1 MRTVTPTDVK
11 LRLTPALGGSGPEI
25 AFLDVREAG
34 QYGEGHPFF
43 AVNVP
48 YSRLELEI
56 VSLVPRKATPMVLLD
71 DGDGVA
77 EKAARRL
84 AALGYG
90 DVSILEGGAP
100 GWAKAGF
107 TLFKGVNLPSK
118 AFGEIVEHVQHT
130 PSLSAEE
137 LKAKVDKGEK
147 LIILDGR
154 SPQEYRRMT
163 IPGARSIPNAE
174 LAHRLPALVA
184 DDTTTIVVNC
194 AGRTRSIIGAQ
205 SLRNAGVKNPVIA
218 LRNGTQGWMLAG
230 LTLENGSDPKD
241 LPALDIVGLAQSQ
254 ARAQALIARYKLPVI
269 DRAELGRW
277 QGDAAR
283 TTYLLDVRSRKEYL
297 DGHLPNAVSAPGGQL
312 VQATDQWVGT
322 RGARL
327 VLCDDTQLRAA
338 TTAIWLRG
346 MGHDARI
353 LGEDVARASDR
364 RPFASTASALGA
376 APTPLPPI
384 APVDAAYLVTQGVV
398 FVDVNPGMSYRAAHI
413 EGARWG
419 HRSRPARLRL
429 LPGTRV
435 ILVASE
441 PRVAGLMALD
451 LAEAGMTIL
460 GHLAGAAGDW
470 EEAGL
475 RITATPAV
483 PADADCIDYLFFVH
497 DRHDGNLDAARAYLS
512 WETGLMA
519 QMDAQETGVLRPLV

>member
-1 MRTVTPTDVK
+1 MPTVTAADVK
-11 LRLTPALGGSGPEI
+11 PRLTAGPEI

-48 YSRLELEI
+48 YSRLELEVI
-56 VSLVPRKATPMVLLD
+56 TLVPRKATPVVLLD

-84 AALGYG
+84 AAEGYS
-90 DVSILEGGAP
+90 DVAILEGGAP

-137 LKAKVDKGEK
+137 LKARVDQGEK

-154 SPQEYRRMT
+154 SPNEYRRMT

-184 DDTTTIVVNC
+184 DDSTTIVVNC

-230 LTLENGSDPKD
+230 MTLENGSDPMD
-241 LPALDIVGLAQSQ
+241 LPALDVVGLAQSR
-254 ARAQALIARYKLPVI
+254 ARAQDLIVRYKLPVI
-269 DRAELGRW
+269 DRAALGRW
-277 QGDAAR
+277 QADTAR
-283 TTYLLDVRSRKEYL
+283 TTYLLDVRSWQEYL
-297 DGHLPNAVSAPGGQL
+297 AGHLPGAVSAPGGQL

-346 MGHDARI
+346 MGHDAVVLGVDTTKALDQLNSSQEQEIGPPALKRI
-353 LGEDVARASDR
+353 GVEKLAGLMNGGAILLDLNPSMTYR
-364 RPFASTASALGA
+364 RQH
-376 APTPLPPI
+376 
-384 APVDAAYLVTQGVV
+384 V
-398 FVDVNPGMSYRAAHI
+398 
-413 EGARWG
+413 EGARWAIRPQL
-419 HRSRPARLRL
+419 HQLELKPESRIILAAGDRPSFADSRMARL
-429 LPGTRV
+429 
-435 ILVASE
+435 A
-441 PRVAGLMALD
+441 ALD
-451 LAEAGMTIL
+451 LVEAGHTVLGRLGGTLGNWEYARRPMVSSPTI
-460 GHLAGAAGDW
+460 
-470 EEAGL
+470 
-475 RITATPAV
+475 

>member
-1 MRTVTPTDVK
+1 MRTITAAGVK
-11 LRLTPALGGSGPEI
+11 PRLTAGPEI

-48 YSRLELEI
+48 YSRLELE
-56 VSLVPRKATPMVLLD
+56 VRALVPRKTTPVVLLD
-71 DGDGVA
+71 AGDGVA
-77 EKAARRL
+77 ERAARRL
-84 AALGYG
+84 AALGYS
-90 DVSILEGGAP
+90 DVAVIDGGAP

-163 IPGARSIPNAE
+163 IPGARSVPNAE
-174 LAHRLPALVA
+174 LAHRLPSLVA
-184 DDTTTIVVNC
+184 DETTTIVVNC

-241 LPALDIVGLAQSQ
+241 LPVLDALGLAQSR
-254 ARAQALIARYKLPVI
+254 ARAQALIAHYKLPVI
-269 DRAELGRW
+269 DRAELSRW
-277 QGDAAR
+277 QADTSR
-283 TTYLLDVRSRKEYL
+283 TSYLLDVRSRAEYEA
-297 DGHLPNAVSAPGGQL
+297 GHLPGAAHAPGGQL

-353 LGEDVARASDR
+353 LAIDV
-364 RPFASTASALGA
+364 STVADQSKA
-376 APTPLPPI
+376 TPI
-384 APVDAAYLVTQGVV
+384 AITDTKRLGPITPMDTAHLVTQGAVL
-398 FVDVNPGMSYRAAHI
+398 VDVNPGMIFRSGHI

-419 HRSRPARLRL
+419 IRPRLGALRL
-429 LPGTRV
+429 LAGTRV
-435 ILVASE
+435 IIVCSDAAIAMLAAKDLVE
-441 PRVAGLMALD
+441 MGMTVLGQL
-451 LAEAGMTIL
+451 AGM
-460 GHLAGAAGDW
+460 AGDW
-470 EEAGL
+470 EAAGL
-475 RITATPAV
+475 RITATPAN

-519 QMDAQETGVLRPLV
+519 QMDAQETGVLKPLV

>member
-1 MRTVTPTDVK
+1 MRTVTAADVK
-11 LRLTPALGGSGPEI
+11 PRLTAGPEI
-25 AFLDVREAG
+25 ALLDVREAG

-56 VSLVPRKATPMVLLD
+56 IALVPRKATPIVLLD

-84 AALGYG
+84 AAEGYTDAG
-90 DVSILEGGAP
+90 ILDGGAP
-100 GWAKAGF
+100 GWAKAGYM
-107 TLFKGVNLPSK
+107 LFKGVNLPSK

-137 LKAKVDKGEK
+137 LKARVDKGEK
-147 LIILDGR
+147 LVILDGR

-230 LTLENGSDPKD
+230 FTLENGTDPKD
-241 LPALDIVGLAQSQ
+241 LPVLDVVGLAQSQ
-254 ARAQALIARYKLPVI
+254 ARAQDLIVRYKLPVI
-269 DRAELGRW
+269 DRAALGRW
-277 QGDAAR
+277 QADTAR
-283 TTYLLDVRSRKEYL
+283 STYLFDVRSRDEFEA
-297 DGHLPNAVSAPGGQL
+297 GHLPGAVHAPGGQL
-312 VQATDQWVGT
+312 TQATDQWVGT

-327 VLCDDTQLRAA
+327 VLCDDTGLRAA

-346 MGHDARI
+346 MGHDAVV
-353 LGEDVARASDR
+353 LGVDVARASDR
-364 RPFASTASALGA
+364 STIVDVAGVTPTAL
-376 APTPLPPI
+376 PLISP
-384 APVDAAYLVTQGVV
+384 ADAAHFVTQGAVL
-398 FVDVNPGMSYRAAHI
+398 VDVNPGMAYRKAHI

-419 HRSRPARLRL
+419 IRPRPGGLRL
-429 LPGTRV
+429 LAGTRV
-435 ILVASE
+435 ILVCSE
-441 PRVAGLMALD
+441 PAIAQLAGID
-451 LAEAGMTIL
+451 LAEAGMTVV
-460 GHLAGAAGDW
+460 GQLAGAAADW
-470 EEAGL
+470 EAAGL
-475 RITATPAV
+475 RVTATSAS
-483 PADADCIDYLFFVH
+483 PADANCIDYLFFVH